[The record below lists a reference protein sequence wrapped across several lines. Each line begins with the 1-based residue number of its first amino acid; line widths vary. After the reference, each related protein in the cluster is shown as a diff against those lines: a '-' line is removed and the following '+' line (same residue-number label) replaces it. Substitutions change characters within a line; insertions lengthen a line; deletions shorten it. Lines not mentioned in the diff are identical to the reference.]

1 MASRLRTPSK
11 FEIREP
17 KETIDRLARA
27 KQLVVG
33 MSGGLD
39 SSVTAALC
47 AIAVGGSKVLGLSMP
62 ENETFKPGN
71 IEDGRKV
78 ARKFRVRFEVIDM
91 TPFQDVARTMLDPDP
106 SNRRIAWGNIKARL
120 RATILYYK
128 ANVSDGLVIG
138 TGDKSEVM
146 RSKTLPS
153 TSIFPVAFT
162 QRRLAQSC
170 GPDKLPR
177 RNLDLAMIQS
187 TRFSG
192 DLRDGSV
199 PKR

>member
-1 MASRLRTPSK
+1 
-11 FEIREP
+11 REP
-17 KETIDRLARA
+17 KETIDRLQLFIRIQAELARA

-78 ARKFRVRFEVIDM
+78 ARQFRVRFEVIDI
-91 TPFQDVARTMLDPDP
+91 TPFQDVARTMLNPDP
-106 SNRRIAWGNIKARL
+106 SNRRIAWGNIKTRL

-128 ANVSDGLVIG
+128 ANVSDEHGNG
-138 TGDKSEVM
+138 TGIKS
-146 RSKTLPS
+146 
-153 TSIFPVAFT
+153 
-162 QRRLAQSC
+162 
-170 GPDKLPR
+170 KLM
-177 RNLDLAMIQS
+177 LVYM
-187 TRFSG
+187 
-192 DLRDGSV
+192 
-199 PKR
+199 

>member
-17 KETIDRLARA
+17 KETIDRLARFIRTQAELARA
-27 KQLVVG
+27 KQLIVG

-39 SSVTAALC
+39 SSVTASLC

-62 ENETFKPGN
+62 EKETVKSEN
-71 IEDGRKV
+71 IEDGQKV
-78 ARKFRVRFEVIDM
+78 ARQFRLRFEVIDI
-91 TPFQDVARTMLDPDP
+91 TPFQDVARAMLKPNP
-106 SNRRIAWGNIKARL
+106 STKRIAWGNIKARL

-146 RSKTLPS
+146 LGYFTKYGDGAWRCPPIRGCLQDIGQRHCQAPQSSPS
-153 TSIFPVAFT
+153 HLHKDA
-162 QRRLAQSC
+162 
-170 GPDKLPR
+170 
-177 RNLDLAMIQS
+177 
-187 TRFSG
+187 
-192 DLRDGSV
+192 
-199 PKR
+199 